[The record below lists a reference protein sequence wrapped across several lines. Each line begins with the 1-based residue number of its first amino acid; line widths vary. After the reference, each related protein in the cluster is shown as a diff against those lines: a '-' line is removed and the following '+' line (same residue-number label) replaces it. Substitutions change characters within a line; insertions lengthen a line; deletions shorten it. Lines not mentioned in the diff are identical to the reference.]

1 MAMREVEAKNAVPFM
16 REVRI
21 VVSTIRF
28 SRTTICS
35 IQR

>member
-1 MAMREVEAKNAVPFM
+1 MAMSEVEAKNAVPFM
-16 REVRI
+16 REAMI

>member
-1 MAMREVEAKNAVPFM
+1 MAMSDVEAKKAVPFM
-16 REVRI
+16 REVMI